1 MSCTRTSAW
10 ASRSPRV
17 PRVPRFSLA
26 SLFARLSLRSPR
38 FARSSFHTHH
48 ACSACLSPAPLASLL
63 LTAAASPAFA
73 PATRLLLLLPLA
85 ASPACGDRSFARLRS
100 SAAHLIWL
108 DRAAGSH
115 CSLRSPL
122 AYCWARSSCSS
133 LACSSLTCFARLTTA
148 ACLRSVIQSGSS
160 QLGGGSH
167 TDAHTRRISS
177 SAAPCPALH
186 ANLFTVFSGIGIRRK
201 KAAVTSPNVGFLDAI
216 LAPILAIWPQYW
228 PFGPNIG
235 HLVPILAIWSQYW
248 SFGPNIGHLAIIW
261 P

>member
-133 LACSSLTCFARLTTA
+133 LACSSLTCFARLLA
-148 ACLRSVIQSGSS
+148 SLAHLLRSPDHCCLPALRHPQRLISAGRRESHRRTHPS
-160 QLGGGSH
+160 HQLL
-167 TDAHTRRISS
+167 RRTLPSS
-177 SAAPCPALH
+177 SRQLVHSFFGDRDPKKKIGRYIPKCW
-186 ANLFTVFSGIGIRRK
+186 LFG
-201 KAAVTSPNVGFLDAI
+201 PNI
-216 LAPILAIWPQYW
+216 
-228 PFGPNIG
+228 GPNIG
-235 HLVPILAIWSQYW
+235 HLEQRCE
-248 SFGPNIGHLAIIW
+248 
-261 P
+261 